1 MEPQNLPPE
10 RTPRK
15 HIKADK
21 NDIVMWMGLT
31 ALSAYFGSSVEKT
44 TNRILNPA
52 IKKIVNAL
60 PTHIADQ

>member
-1 MEPQNLPPE
+1 MKPKNLPPE

-15 HIKADK
+15 DIDVNKD
-21 NDIVMWMGLT
+21 DIVMWMGLA
-31 ALSAYFGSSVEKT
+31 ALSAHFGFSVEKT